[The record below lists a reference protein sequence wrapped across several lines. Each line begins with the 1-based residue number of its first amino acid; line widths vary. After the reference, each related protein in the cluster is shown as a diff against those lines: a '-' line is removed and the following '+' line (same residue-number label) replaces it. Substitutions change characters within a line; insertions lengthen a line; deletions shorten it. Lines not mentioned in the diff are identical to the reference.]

1 WMWCQPEERSGPLS
15 GPQVRLMC
23 ISYGQTLSIDIA
35 TTARRLVMGP
45 WYQRHWGRRV
55 VLLEDQASKE
65 NFATTLGGFRLA
77 TSMGGAT
84 LGRGGD
90 IEMLDA
96 PEIAVEIC
104 RRIASGR
111 TLLAV
116 SRDADMPHH
125 DAIYDEMARSPS
137 FCEAIARARAESAHG
152 LAMEALEIADA
163 AAPGDNPQLVKNR
176 CDQRRWLAGKY
187 NAMYSDKLAVT
198 DSDGG

>member
-1 WMWCQPEERSGPLS
+1 MSVATPRY
-15 GPQVRLMC
+15 RL
-23 ISYGQTLSIDIA
+23 
-35 TTARRLVMGP
+35 RRAP
-45 WYQRHWGRRV
+45 KPRRGHYRAV
-55 VLLEDQASKE
+55 
-65 NFATTLGGFRLA
+65 T
-77 TSMGGAT
+77 
-84 LGRGGD
+84 
-90 IEMLDA
+90 

-187 NAMYSDKLAVT
+187 NAMYSDKVAVT
-198 DSDGG
+198 DSDGGSIVERLARMSAEQRLAWATDVAATARRLLEAPTIDHDDS